1 MWIFSKLVDF
11 ALKCLKPTP
20 IENEIQSEFQGIQ
33 GDLRPEVSYSSTFSA
48 VDLRVHNQADTPVA
62 TPRIGS
68 SLRHEAVVTERPF
81 DERISRTCT
90 TDVLSV
96 DRTNFL
102 SR

>member
-1 MWIFSKLVDF
+1 V
-11 ALKCLKPTP
+11 
-20 IENEIQSEFQGIQ
+20 
-33 GDLRPEVSYSSTFSA
+33 SSTFSA
-48 VDLRVHNQADTPVA
+48 VVLRVHNQADTPVA

-68 SLRHEAVVTERPF
+68 FLRHEAVVTERPF